1 MFDLYLVV
9 TPVLGLVAIIT
20 LINLKLTLKEPQFDD
35 LKHYVRKID
44 NKNPRE
50 P

>member
-9 TPVLGLVAIIT
+9 TPFLGLIAFLT

-35 LKHYVRKID
+35 LPRYVSK
-44 NKNPRE
+44 P
-50 P
+50 